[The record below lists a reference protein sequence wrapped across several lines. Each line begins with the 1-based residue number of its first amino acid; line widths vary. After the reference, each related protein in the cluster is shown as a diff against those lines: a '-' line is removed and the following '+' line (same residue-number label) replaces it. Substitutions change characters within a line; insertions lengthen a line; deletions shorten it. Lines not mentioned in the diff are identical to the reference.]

1 MGSEEQE
8 PERKW
13 GVGEI
18 AELILIFFMMVLR
31 SKSVNIEKKVLKNC
45 QIDWGLSM
53 IKLKKE
59 FILLC
64 F

>member
-1 MGSEEQE
+1 MESEEQE

-18 AELILIFFMMVLR
+18 AELILIFFMTALR

-45 QIDWGLSM
+45 QLGWGLNM
-53 IKLKKE
+53 IKLKKG